1 MNKQN
6 TTVFRKLNT
15 YGIYLLTIIFFSGL
29 FVSVTALAG
38 VDGADY
44 TACKST
50 AKEIY
55 GEDVRVT
62 LHKLKRSYVQMY
74 VFTED
79 GKVKVNCDR
88 DTLKIQEV

>member
-1 MNKQN
+1 MKKQN
-6 TTVFRKLNT
+6 TTVFRKFNT
-15 YGIYLLTIIFFSGL
+15 YGIYLLTAIFFSGL
-29 FVSVTALAG
+29 IASVTALAG

>member
-1 MNKQN
+1 MKKQN
-6 TTVFRKLNT
+6 TTVFRKFNT
-15 YGIYLLTIIFFSGL
+15 YGIYLLTAIFFSGL
-29 FVSVTALAG
+29 VASVTALAG
-38 VDGADY
+38 VDGVDY